1 MQLQHQVVV
10 GSQVVV
16 ERAYIE
22 AVEENTDE
30 EEEVGEASY
39 DKRLLAG
46 VDSGMLGV
54 IETDK
59 QIRAH
64 AHQLPEEIHL
74 EEVGGNHQT
83 QHGHRKQAQVSVET
97 LEALLI
103 AFNLIV
109 LVALGHITK
118 RIDMNHKA
126 DSGDNDEHHHA
137 DRRKAETD
145 VEGKQLAKLQPAI
158 IEHGNGVVG
167 ASDGISSLY
176 EEILVGGIY
185 RHGEYAAQHDGA
197 DDTRY
202 LLLHLHARK
211 S

>member
-1 MQLQHQVVV
+1 MEINKTSNKRGRRAAEGSVHKYVVPDDV
-10 GSQVVV
+10 HDWIRRHGGSRYVT
-16 ERAYIE
+16 ETFRAIK
-22 AVEENTDE
+22 AAT
-30 EEEVGEASY
+30 
-39 DKRLLAG
+39 L
-46 VDSGMLGV
+46 
-54 IETDK
+54 
-59 QIRAH
+59 
-64 AHQLPEEIHL
+64 
-74 EEVGGNHQT
+74 
-83 QHGHRKQAQVSVET
+83 QAQVSVET

-126 DSGDNDEHHHA
+126 DSSDDDEHHHA
-137 DRRKAETD
+137 DRRKSETD
-145 VEGKQLAKLQPAI
+145 VEGKQLVKLQPAI